1 MLYYPLIKDKGDIS
15 GTSTHGKGGF
25 VVDTLLIV
33 NWVATIAVILYALGL
48 FAYLLKTRYQFIQLG
63 RKESFDQK
71 LNERISDLVEKVF
84 GQSKLL
90 KDKKMG
96 LIHVL
101 FFYGFLMVQFGAI
114 DLIWKGLAPGSH
126 LPLGGLY
133 GVFTFFQEIVAVVI
147 LVAVLGAFYR
157 RYVEKLVRLK
167 RGWKNGLVL
176 IFIGTLMVSTLF
188 ANGMGLIWHD
198 HGLTGYEPIAS
209 SIAWLFQWLPETAA
223 VIVFY
228 VMWWIHL
235 VTLLVFLVYVP
246 QGKHFHL
253 ITSIVNVGVN
263 RLERKGTLR
272 PIDFAALEEA
282 EDEADM
288 PALGVG
294 KIQDFT
300 QKQLLDL
307 YACVECGRCTNM
319 CPATGTGKMLSPMD
333 LIVKL
338 RDHLTFTGAVV
349 TKQKPWVPFQFFN
362 NTQGN
367 QLAIA
372 AAGGATLETAYN
384 RELIGGVI
392 TEEEIWACTT
402 CRNCEDQ
409 CPVMNEHVDKII
421 DLRRYLT
428 MTEGKVNPDAQRA
441 MTNIERQGNPW
452 GLNRKE
458 KENWRELDESIHIP
472 TVKEAKKSG
481 DGFEYLFWVGSMG
494 SFDNRSQKIA
504 LSFAKLMNEAGVK
517 FAILGNKEKN
527 SGDTPRRLGNEF
539 LFQELATGNIDEFEK
554 NEVTKIVTIDPH
566 AYNIFKNEYKDFGWN
581 GEVLHH
587 TELLYDLIQQGR
599 LTMNYPVNETI
610 VFHDSCYLGRYN
622 DVYDPPREILKGIPG
637 VKLVEMDRNRE
648 TGMCC
653 GAGGGLMWMEEHVG
667 NRINVTRTE
676 QALATEASVI
686 SSGCPYCLT
695 MLQDGT
701 KAKEVED
708 QVGTFDIAE
717 LLERAVFGDGAPT
730 EEQPVEEEIIEE
742 TDAGVVAIAVSEDA
756 KSQAQQETAATI
768 EEHPVAHEAVVEE
781 EIIVEKTSVVEE
793 HHEELHPEAEGV
805 VVVETPEVVEKEDV
819 TPPESIEHIIAHEA
833 VVEQVSNTEQTVI
846 VEEHHEEVH
855 PEVDTGVVALE
866 TPEATEEKQSES
878 VIEPEVHAAE
888 EAVVTLEENKNEK

>member
-1 MLYYPLIKDKGDIS
+1 MIRLAAEKDGELLKCLAYKKGE
-15 GTSTHGKGGF
+15 HG
-25 VVDTLLIV
+25 VDTLLIV

-63 RKESFDQK
+63 RKEDFDARIG
-71 LNERISDLVEKVF
+71 ERVSDLVEKVF

-96 LIHVL
+96 LIHVF

-114 DLIWKGLAPGSH
+114 DLIWKGLVPGSH
-126 LPLGGLY
+126 LPLGGAY
-133 GVFTFFQEIVAVVI
+133 GFFTFFQEIVAVVI
-147 LVAVLGAFYR
+147 LVAVIGAFYR
-157 RYVEKLVRLK
+157 RYVEKLARLK

-176 IFIGTLMVSTLF
+176 IFIGGLMISTLIG
-188 ANGMGLIWHD
+188 NGMGLIWHG
-198 HGLTGYEPIAS
+198 HSFNGYEPVAS
-209 SIAWLFQWLPETAA
+209 SIAAVFGFLPPVAA
-223 VIVFY
+223 AAIFY
-228 VMWWIHL
+228 IMWWVHL
-235 VTLLVFLVYVP
+235 LLLLTFLVYIP

-263 RLERKGTLR
+263 RLDRRGTLK
-272 PIDFAALEEA
+272 PVDFAALEEA
-282 EDEADM
+282 EDEDDM

-333 LIVKL
+333 LLVKM

-362 NTQGN
+362 NTKGN
-367 QLAIA
+367 QLAM
-372 AAGGATLETAYN
+372 AAGAEGAVIEDIYSPS
-384 RELIGGVI
+384 LIGDVI

-458 KENWRELDESIHIP
+458 KENWRDLDPSINIP

-481 DGFEYLFWVGSMG
+481 EGFEYLFWVGSMG

-504 LSFAKLMNEAGVK
+504 LSFARLLNEAGVK

-539 LFQELATGNIDEFEK
+539 LFQELATANIDEFEK

-566 AYNIFKNEYKDFGWN
+566 AYNIFKNEYGDFGWH
-581 GEVLHH
+581 GEVYHH

-599 LTMNYPVNETI
+599 LTMNHRVDETI

-637 VKLVEMDRNRE
+637 VNLVEMERNRQDA
-648 TGMCC
+648 MCC

-667 NRINVTRTE
+667 NRINVARTE
-676 QALATEASVI
+676 QALKTEASVI

-708 QVGTFDIAE
+708 KIGTYDIAE
-717 LLERAVFGDGAPT
+717 LLERAVFGSGAPVD
-730 EEQPVEEEIIEE
+730 EEPAEEAAEE
-742 TDAGVVAIAVSEDA
+742 TQED
-756 KSQAQQETAATI
+756 TAPI
-768 EEHPVAHEAVVEE
+768 PVVEE
-781 EIIVEKTSVVEE
+781 TT
-793 HHEELHPEAEGV
+793 
-805 VVVETPEVVEKEDV
+805 VETAQAA
-819 TPPESIEHIIAHEA
+819 PPS
-833 VVEQVSNTEQTVI
+833 SSP
-846 VEEHHEEVH
+846 EEV
-855 PEVDTGVVALE
+855 
-866 TPEATEEKQSES
+866 Q
-878 VIEPEVHAAE
+878 AAE
-888 EAVVTLEENKNEK
+888 EAVATTEGIESTELIQADVEVTEISSTDEPKA